1 MKKLSTVIL
10 TLLFTLCF
18 FGCTDNETVKIDEY
32 TWSMVTVQSL
42 AQNGGIVAYN
52 PENITEDE
60 NIYTDAKTSQI
71 ILTAQKGKL
80 TLKTDNKAY
89 EGTYKTKKTEYG
101 TVIYDVNIDG
111 NEGNAVV
118 SYVISSKGER
128 YITLILSS
136 GDYTVNFQA
145 QI

>member
-1 MKKLSTVIL
+1 MKKVLTAFLS
-10 TLLFTLCF
+10 LLIMFCF
-18 FGCTDNETVKIDEY
+18 FGCVDNETVKIDEY

-42 AQNGGIVAYN
+42 AQNGGVVAYN

-60 NIYTDAKTSQI
+60 GIYTDAKTAQI
-71 ILTAQKGKL
+71 ILIAQNGKL
-80 TLKTDNKAY
+80 TLKTDDKDY

-111 NEGNAVV
+111 NAGNAVV

-136 GDYTVNFQA
+136 GDYIVNFQA

>member
-1 MKKLSTVIL
+1 MKKLSTIIL
-10 TLLFTLCF
+10 IILFTLCF
-18 FGCTDNETVKIDEY
+18 FGCTDNKTVKIDEY

-42 AQNGGIVAYN
+42 AQNGGVVAYN

-60 NIYTDAKTSQI
+60 DIYTDAKTAQI
-71 ILTAQKGKL
+71 ILTAQNGEL
-80 TLKTDNKAY
+80 TLKTDDKVY

-101 TVIYDVNIDG
+101 TVIYDVNIDE
-111 NEGNAVV
+111 NTGNAVV

-136 GDYTVNFQA
+136 GDYIVNFQA